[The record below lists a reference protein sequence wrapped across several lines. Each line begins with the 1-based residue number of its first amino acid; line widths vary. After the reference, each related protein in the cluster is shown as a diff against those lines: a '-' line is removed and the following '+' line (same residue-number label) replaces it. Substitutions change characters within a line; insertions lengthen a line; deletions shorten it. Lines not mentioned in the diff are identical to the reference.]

1 MKEIE
6 VKVLEI
12 NQQEIIKR
20 LESLGAKRILSNA
33 LIEDCRFDFRDNLLK
48 KKKELLRLRKIE
60 KDAYLTYKNNYSVQ
74 NNVRNQD
81 EFETKVGDSEQM
93 KNILLGLGLQVKS
106 IRQKRRTS
114 YLYQDIRIEIDNF
127 PKIPVFLE
135 IEAPSEQKIRQMLE
149 ILDIPLEK
157 AIPLTS
163 GEVLKKYCKDD
174 KHLIFPNSNT

>member
-114 YLYQDIRIEIDNF
+114 YLYQDIRIEIYNF
-127 PKIPVFLE
+127 PKIPVFLPNRPRRRFCCG
-135 IEAPSEQKIRQMLE
+135 ARWR
-149 ILDIPLEK
+149 
-157 AIPLTS
+157 
-163 GEVLKKYCKDD
+163 
-174 KHLIFPNSNT
+174 IFPPAVFLQREELPGRVRQDGRCR